1 MTEHPTKMATF
12 RARFRQWQETYFPDR
27 QLFLRS
33 QGRVRFLT
41 IHSYTQMGISAGL
54 IVAFGWGMVTSYAYL
69 TRDNVIEGKNQTIST
84 MSSQYKTLSGDFSAL
99 EAEVERRAALLEER
113 QQFLENIL
121 QGEIEQADV
130 PGDTPTS
137 ASDSAGEPAETNLQ
151 TLPEH
156 QSSLLDRFFAEGA
169 ANAAIPSNAER
180 RSHLLHRLRELG
192 NRQSTL
198 ASHLLAQKSNELAF
212 VDSTL
217 KETAVST
224 DDLLRKRSSVSTAV
238 GGPYVPDRAFDGVF
252 EARDGHQFAAL
263 QEHDERLKMV
273 TNVLESYPVG
283 KPVEKY
289 YISDRFGSRIDPFTK
304 VRSKHYALD
313 MAGWPGSAIKATAPG
328 TVIYS
333 GWFGPYGN
341 MVEIDHGN
349 GFRTRY
355 GHMRKLS
362 VKKNERV
369 ELGQKL
375 GEMGKTGRATGTH
388 LHYEVWFNDKVRDP
402 MPFIKAASNVLKIQ
416 GRHEKNYE

>member
-1 MTEHPTKMATF
+1 MTENPTKMATVF
-12 RARFRQWQETYFPDR
+12 ARFKQWQETYFPDR

-54 IVAFGWGMVTSYAYL
+54 IVAFFWGIVTSYAYL

-84 MSSQYKTLSGDFSAL
+84 MSTQYKTLSGDFSAL
-99 EAEVERRAALLEER
+99 EAEVERRAVLLEER
-113 QQFLENIL
+113 QRFLETIL
-121 QGEIEQADV
+121 QEEIGQADTPDDTLSST
-130 PGDTPTS
+130 PGS
-137 ASDSAGEPAETNLQ
+137 LAKPAENQ
-151 TLPEH
+151 QQALPEQ
-156 QSSLLDRFFAEGA
+156 QSSLLDQLFSEGE

-180 RSHLLHRLRELG
+180 RSHLLERLRELG
-192 NRQSTL
+192 NRQRAL
-198 ASHLLAQKSNELAF
+198 ASHLLTKKASELAF
-212 VDSTL
+212 IDSTL
-217 KETAVST
+217 KDTAVST
-224 DDLLRKRSSVSTAV
+224 DDLLRKRSVAQTAV
-238 GGPYVPDRAFDGVF
+238 GGPYVPDRTFDGVF
-252 EARDGHQFAAL
+252 DERDGYQFAAL

-289 YISDRFGSRIDPFTK
+289 YISDGFGSRIDPFTK

-328 TVIYS
+328 TIIYS
-333 GWFGPYGN
+333 GWYGPYGN

-362 VKKNERV
+362 VKKNEQV